1 MNDMAVVFL
10 ITLRHGIWRVT
21 KDAVFYGD
29 YRSRGT
35 AVEGAES
42 AAVALRRAGRIVKL
56 VIVPP
61 RKED

>member
-10 ITLRHGIWRVT
+10 ISLRCGIWRVT
-21 KDAVFYGD
+21 RNGVFYGD
-29 YRSRGT
+29 YRSGGN
-35 AVEGAES
+35 AAEGAEA